1 MRRPIIVS
9 SEKVSLAPL
18 SQEDLDKLWFWVND
32 KEISQYLT
40 IYRKMYS
47 REAEREWLNK
57 TLIDTENPTF
67 AIINNADKNVIGV
80 ISLVVDKD
88 NNSGVLGIFIG
99 EKSLWSQGFGTDAV
113 ILLLDYAF
121 NVLNLHKVWLGVLSF
136 NKRAYRTYKKVGFK
150 EVGRFREHIR
160 IGDCKYTDYIV
171 MDILNQEFMQRH
183 ESKFSSIAKDRLS

>member
-1 MRRPIIVS
+1 LRRPIIVS